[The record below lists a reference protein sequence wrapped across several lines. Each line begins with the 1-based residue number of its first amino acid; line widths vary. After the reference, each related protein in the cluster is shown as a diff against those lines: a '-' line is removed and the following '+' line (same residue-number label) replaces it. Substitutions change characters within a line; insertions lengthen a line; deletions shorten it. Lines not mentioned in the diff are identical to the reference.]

1 MSFGAPS
8 TLCCPADRKYGK
20 KKSKLNEIVYYSFV
34 IVAVLIS
41 LTVHEFSHAYTAY
54 RLGDPTPSIMGR
66 LSMNPARHL
75 DPIGALAM
83 IFFRVG
89 WAKPVPIDPRF
100 FKKPKRDMAITGA
113 AGPLSNIL
121 LAFFACFFALLFQ
134 RLLFTVPIN
143 TASGYSMANLLY
155 YLAQFFA
162 IFHILNLSLA
172 IFNLLP
178 ITPLDGSRILYLFLP
193 RRALA
198 WFIRN
203 ERRIYLAVII
213 WLILGD
219 RLAALL
225 LKIPAV
231 AASPLLTVLI
241 TILSLTGWIT
251 IAAEGL
257 SGLMI
262 RFWTLL
268 PFLA

>member
-1 MSFGAPS
+1 M
-8 TLCCPADRKYGK
+8 
-20 KKSKLNEIVYYSFV
+20 NELVYYAFV
-34 IVAVLIS
+34 IVAALIS
-41 LTVHEFSHAYTAY
+41 LTVHEYSHAYVAY

-66 LSMNPARHL
+66 LSLSPARHI

-113 AGPLSNIL
+113 AGPLSNII

-134 RLLFTVPIN
+134 SLLFSVRIG
-143 TASGYSMANLLY
+143 TASGYMLANLLY

-193 RRALA
+193 RRALD
-198 WFIRN
+198 WFLRN
-203 ERRIYLAVII
+203 ERRIYLAVIV

-231 AASPLLTVLI
+231 KASPLLTALFR
-241 TILSLTGWIT
+241 ILSLTGWIGS
-251 IAAEGL
+251 AAEGL
-257 SGLMI
+257 SGLMV
-262 RFWTLL
+262 RFWTLI